1 MTHELQEVEATGGVG
16 VMVEE
21 RFLEA
26 GADARSGG
34 EVEDSVNGAFQIKE
48 GRETGIIA

>member
-1 MTHELQEVEATGGVG
+1 MEATGGIG
-16 VMVEE
+16 VMVEKG
-21 RFLEA
+21 FLEA

-34 EVEDSVNGAFQIKE
+34 EVEDSVNGAFQVEE